1 MGDVKSSFSFYYS
14 SVDFIFSTAAFL
26 LIFNDSKVTG
36 HIKNYTLDPKS
47 QSAKYIKDP
56 DYISR
61 GGERVFVEVSPLLH
75 TYLAWLYN

>member
-1 MGDVKSSFSFYYS
+1 MLDSFFL
-14 SVDFIFSTAAFL
+14 ILSTAAFI

-47 QSAKYIKDP
+47 QNAKFIKDP

-61 GGERVFVEVSPLLH
+61 GGERVFVEVS
-75 TYLAWLYN
+75 AWLQLETAS